1 MSTVCEDID
10 DCAKQYMRALDIYLM
25 ILLSSSYGII
35 LDRAI
40 NAPGHGKNF
49 FYGLYA
55 MDKRYL
61 EGKMEPIGKLESN
74 NTANIGMLP
83 IASKDVSINFFDQ
96 CIHIINNKE
105 ISNVIKGVTKV

>member
-1 MSTVCEDID
+1 
-10 DCAKQYMRALDIYLM
+10 MRALDIYLM

-61 EGKMEPIGKLESN
+61 EGKMEPIGKLKINDTSN
-74 NTANIGMLP
+74 IVIIPSALKD
-83 IASKDVSINFFDQ
+83 ASIKISDQ
-96 CIHIINNKE
+96 CIHIINNKDRL
-105 ISNVIKGVTKV
+105 NRLKGSSKMQNIESLLKYQSRI